1 MSRRKGFTLIE
12 LLVVI
17 AIIAI
22 LAAILFPVFA
32 RAREAARGA
41 SCKSNLRQIATAMMM
56 YTQDYDETMFC
67 GNCGAPGGLCNVG
80 GMHGVLLGTWPSPP
94 TAGGNPA
101 PMYGYWNAVI
111 QPYVK
116 NAQLFWCPSEA
127 APHVWGGGFGPGGP
141 CDDSRSGRPYWGDYS
156 LNQFAYSLSLAQF
169 ESPATT
175 AMIVEARAQYNRQHC
190 NARLGHCCGGIPWP
204 NPTDPARILTPRP
217 RHSEM
222 HNVAF
227 MDGHVKAMKVQ
238 VANPNYH
245 FHTVYH
251 PTGN

>member
-1 MSRRKGFTLIE
+1 MRRKSGFTLIE

-41 SCKSNLRQIATAMMM
+41 SCKSNLKQIATAMMM

-67 GNCGAPGGLCNVG
+67 GNCGAAGGLCNVG
-80 GMHGVLLGTWPSPP
+80 GMHGVVLGTWP
-94 TAGGNPA
+94 GGIT
-101 PMYGYWNAVI
+101 MYGYWNAVI

-116 NAQLFWCPSEA
+116 SAQLFWCPSEA
-127 APHVWGGGFGPGGP
+127 NPHHWSP
-141 CDDSRSGRPYWGDYS
+141 CDDSQSGHRYWGDYGM
-156 LNQFAYSLSLAQF
+156 NQYAYSLSLAQF

-175 AMIVEARAQYNRQHC
+175 AMIVEARAQYNRQNC
-190 NARLGHCCGGIPWP
+190 NARTGHCCGGVDWP
-204 NPTDPARILTPRP
+204 SASDPNRITTPRP

-238 VANPNYH
+238 VANANYH
-245 FHTVYH
+245 FHPVYH